1 MQEIKTL
8 FSAAACAMLYG
19 RPRRP
24 TRPLAGFFKDI
35 RKILVVRDDHIGDLI
50 CSLPVFEALKKALPD
65 ARTTLVASSY
75 NAQIAVGNPCIDH
88 ILHYPK
94 HKHSAHGRRTLSAWQ
109 QYRFL
114 KSLRARNFDLA
125 IGLRSHFSRRQG
137 QIVYA
142 SGAPYRLGH
151 IPQRKRYRHLAFFYN
166 IPAANPR
173 SHKHEVERSLDVVR
187 SIGIDL
193 ADPFPEVTL
202 DAASRDFAE
211 SQAKRLGIAGF
222 PVIGYHI
229 SNRDEVNCWSMD
241 NFSNLIHLL
250 REKYPNACHIITHAP
265 DDRSKALGLAA
276 AGGAGCHAIGTSTIK
291 EVGALQQKCQL
302 FVTVD
307 GAPNHLS
314 AALGIP
320 TLTLFGG
327 SDPIVWGPWGT
338 RNRAI
343 KKSDNINEIAPQDV
357 FQKAVEMIDSRNPR

>member
-1 MQEIKTL
+1 MQKIKTL
-8 FSAAACAMLYG
+8 PSAAACAILYG

-24 TRPLAGFFKDI
+24 TLPLEGFFKDI

-50 CSLPVFEALKKALPD
+50 CSLPVFQALKTALPD

-75 NAQIAVGNPCIDH
+75 NAQIAEGNPFIDH

-94 HKHSAHGRRTLSAWQ
+94 HKHSTHGRRTLSSWQ

-114 KSLRARNFDLA
+114 KSLRAKDFELA

-137 QIVYA
+137 LIVYA

-151 IPQRKRYRHLAFFYN
+151 FPQRKRYRHLAFFYN
-166 IPAANPR
+166 IPAQNPR

-193 ADPFPEVTL
+193 ADPFPEVTI

-211 SQAKRLGIAGF
+211 SQVKRLGITGF

-229 SNRDEVNCWSMD
+229 SNRDAVNCWSVD
-241 NFSNLIHLL
+241 NFSKLIHLL
-250 REKYPNACHIITHAP
+250 GEKYPNACHIITHAP
-265 DDRSKALGLAA
+265 GDRGRALGLAA
-276 AGGAGCHAIGTSTIK
+276 AGGGGCHAIGTATIK
-291 EVGALQQKCQL
+291 EVGALQLKCQL
-302 FVTVD
+302 FVTLD

-314 AALGIP
+314 AALGVP
-320 TLTLFGG
+320 TLALFGG
-327 SDPIVWGPWGT
+327 SDPIVWGPWGPK
-338 RNRAI
+338 NRAI
-343 KKSDNINEIAPQDV
+343 KKSDDINAIAPQDV
-357 FQKAVEMIDSRNPR
+357 FQKAVEMIDNRSLR

>member
-1 MQEIKTL
+1 MQKIKTL

-24 TRPLAGFFKDI
+24 DRPLIDFWRNI

-50 CSLPVFEALKKALPD
+50 CSLPVFEALQKALPD
-65 ARTTLVASSY
+65 ARTTLVASRY
-75 NAQIAVGNPCIDH
+75 NAQIAEGCPFIDH

-94 HKHSAHGRRTLSAWQ
+94 HKHSTHGRRYLSSWQ

-114 KSLRARNFDLA
+114 KSLRAKNFDLA

-151 IPQRKRYRHLAFFYN
+151 FPQRKRYRHLAFFYN
-166 IPAANPR
+166 IPALNPR

-193 ADPFPEVTL
+193 AAPFPRVTI
-202 DAASRDFAE
+202 DAASRLFAE

-229 SNRDEVNCWSMD
+229 SNRDAVNCWSMD
-241 NFSNLIHLL
+241 NFSKLIDLL
-250 REKYPNACHIITHAP
+250 SKKYPNACHIITHAP
-265 DDRSKALGLAA
+265 DDRGKALGLAA
-276 AGGAGCHAIGTSTIK
+276 AGGARCHAIGTDTIK
-291 EVGALQQKCQL
+291 EVGALQLKCQL

-314 AALGIP
+314 AALGIA

-327 SDPIVWGPWGT
+327 SDPIVWGPWGPK
-338 RNRAI
+338 NRAI
-343 KKSDNINEIAPQDV
+343 KKSDHISDIAPQDV
-357 FQKAVEMIDSRNPR
+357 FHKAVEMIDNPAPR